1 MNKVIL
7 TAIIGKDVDLK
18 YVANKGTVVAKTT
31 LAVKRE
37 FKKDETDWINAI
49 AFGKTAE
56 TMAQYLTKGSKIGV
70 VGRIQTGSY
79 QAQDG
84 TKKYTTDVVIESFEF
99 LSSKKKTDNQIG
111 NQPTDNSEMG
121 FGYMTPVD
129 CGEVPF

>member
-18 YVANKGTVVAKTT
+18 YIANKGTAVAKTT

-99 LSSKKKTDNQIG
+99 LSSKNKTDNQIG
-111 NQPTDNSEMG
+111 EPDYSDDNS
-121 FGYMTPVD
+121 
-129 CGEVPF
+129 PF

>member
-7 TAIIGKDVDLK
+7 TAIIGKDVDLN
-18 YVANKGTVVAKTT
+18 YIPNKGTAVAKTT

-99 LSSKKKTDNQIG
+99 LSSKKKTDDQIG
-111 NQPTDNSEMG
+111 EPDYSDDNS
-121 FGYMTPVD
+121 
-129 CGEVPF
+129 PF